1 MKKRVFKKVDLES
14 EEIRPEYDF
23 TRMAGGV
30 RGKYYK
36 AYRKG
41 HTVEIHRDDGTTTVQ
56 HFKLEDGA
64 VMIEPDVLQYFP
76 SSDAVNKALRGLIPL
91 MSKKHKSKRKL

>member
-41 HTVEIHRDDGTTTVQ
+41 HTVEIHRDDGTKTVH
-56 HFKLEDGA
+56 HFKVEDGA
-64 VMIEPDVLQYFP
+64 VI
-76 SSDAVNKALRGLIPL
+76 I
-91 MSKKHKSKRKL
+91 